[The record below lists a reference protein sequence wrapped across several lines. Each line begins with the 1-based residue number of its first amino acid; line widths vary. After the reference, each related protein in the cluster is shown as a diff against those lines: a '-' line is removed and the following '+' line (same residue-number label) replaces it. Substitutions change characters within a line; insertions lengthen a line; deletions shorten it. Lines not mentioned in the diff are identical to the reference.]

1 MKNANFKAFKMFCSA
16 VIFLC
21 LAGFLSV
28 DISAQTEK
36 SETPAREF
44 MIINVITVKPGMG
57 AEFEN
62 IIKTEYN
69 PAFTKGGGTISEV
82 WQPVFGNQFE
92 YVFVQPIGEK
102 FAVMDAPSPLAKG
115 MGKDGLTAFLAK
127 ASKMITSFN
136 TFVVQ
141 TRPDMSYSTEMTA
154 PPKFA
159 VIMYMQVKSG
169 KNSDLENFAKNDYLP
184 IVKKSGVK
192 GFWVSKV
199 IFGGNANEYISV
211 TLQDSFADM
220 DKGAPINRVNP
231 EDATKAAQKFPDEI
245 IENTELYIM
254 YYNPVLSIRPSA
266 PMTKK

>member
-1 MKNANFKAFKMFCSA
+1 MKNLNLKATKMFFYSA
-16 VIFLC
+16 ICLC
-21 LAGFLSV
+21 FVLS
-28 DISAQTEK
+28 ISLPVAAQKMEEPK
-36 SETPAREF
+36 REF
-44 MIINVITVKPGMG
+44 MIISVITVKPGMG
-57 AEFEN
+57 TEFEN

-159 VIMYMQVKSG
+159 VIMHMQVKSG

-220 DKGAPINRVNP
+220 DKGAPINRVNQ
-231 EDATKAAQKFPDEI
+231 EDAAKVAQKFPDEI
-245 IENTELYIM
+245 IENTELYVM
-254 YYNPVLSIRPSA
+254 FYNPVLSIRPSA